1 LKNVFTL
8 IQQIG
13 IATRIK
19 NLGRLAAVKRV
30 EMDSGWKMKLQLQI
44 PSSFEFET

>member
-1 LKNVFTL
+1 M
-8 IQQIG
+8 
-13 IATRIK
+13 K

-44 PSSFEFET
+44 PSSSNLKKLNLRRNSR